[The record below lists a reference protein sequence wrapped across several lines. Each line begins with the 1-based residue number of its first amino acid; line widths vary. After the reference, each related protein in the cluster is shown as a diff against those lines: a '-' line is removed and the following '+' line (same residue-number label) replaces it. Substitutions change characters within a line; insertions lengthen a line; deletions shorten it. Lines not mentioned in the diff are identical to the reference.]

1 MHPQMKDQ
9 LKHLADLEKCKVPD
23 LIREAVKQYATTKK
37 ATKLTSTP
45 TNLTV

>member
-9 LKHLADLEKCKVPD
+9 LKHLADLEKCTVPD
-23 LIREAVKQYATTKK
+23 LIREAVKQYLTTKK